1 MNSKRVGFTLVE
13 IIVVVGIIGIIAAI
27 ALPHFLPNG
36 PDGIAGN
43 IDDHRMQ

>member
-1 MNSKRVGFTLVE
+1 MKSKREGFTLVE
-13 IIVVVGIIGIIAAI
+13 IMVVVGIIGIIAAM
-27 ALPHFLPNG
+27 ALPHFFPNG